1 MKTKIIVN
9 LFGGPGSG
17 KSTAAFYITAMLKM
31 NGIDCEYTPE
41 FAKDK
46 VWEGNLDVFNCQFFV
61 TGRQAWQI
69 RRLFN
74 KVEVIITDSPIALG
88 APYADSEELAAC
100 CIKEFNKYKEVN
112 YNIVLNR
119 TTDFISNGRRHSKEE
134 SSELDNKI
142 IDLLNK
148 NNITYIKIR
157 PSREGYDNIVNIILA
172 LCSHKSEILNKQ
184 R

>member
-1 MKTKIIVN
+1 MKTKVIVN
-9 LFGGPGSG
+9 LFGGPGVG
-17 KSTAAFYITAMLKM
+17 KSTTAFYLMAKLKM

-88 APYADSEELAAC
+88 ATYADSPELAAC
-100 CIKEFNKYKEVN
+100 CLKEFEKYK
-112 YNIVLNR
+112 
-119 TTDFISNGRRHSKEE
+119 
-134 SSELDNKI
+134 KI
-142 IDLLNK
+142 
-148 NNITYIKIR
+148 
-157 PSREGYDNIVNIILA
+157 
-172 LCSHKSEILNKQ
+172 
-184 R
+184 

>member
-1 MKTKIIVN
+1 MKTKVIVN
-9 LFGGPGSG
+9 LFGGPGVG
-17 KSTAAFYITAMLKM
+17 KSTAAFYLMAKLKM

-88 APYADSEELAAC
+88 APYADSPELAAC
-100 CIKEFNKYKEVN
+100 CLKEFEKYKDVN
-112 YNIVLNR
+112 YNIVLTRATN
-119 TTDFISNGRRHSKEE
+119 FVKNGRRHSQKE
-134 SSELDNKI
+134 STELDNKV

-148 NNITYIKIR
+148 NNIEYITTN
-157 PSREGYDNIVNIILA
+157 PSEKNYDKLVKSILKK
-172 LCSHKSEILNKQ
+172 LS
-184 R
+184 